1 MDSDIEH
8 SFQAIFEVQEY
19 HFQLLEEKHEEDM
32 QWWMEKKWEERM
44 SEWDLV
50 ALVVNVQLAR
60 MAGEKA
66 VVYCKC
72 QFSLSQ
78 YSALTSIS
86 RSQIGNGQ

>member
-50 ALVVNVQLAR
+50 ALVVNVQSAR
-60 MAGEKA
+60 MAGEK
-66 VVYCKC
+66 VVE
-72 QFSLSQ
+72 
-78 YSALTSIS
+78 
-86 RSQIGNGQ
+86 IGKQWYVVSVSFLYLGIRH